1 MQELKGFETAKV
13 ITGGVPQLPK
23 GGYIAKILDCKEET
37 SASGYTW
44 LAFSFDISEGEHK
57 GHFAEQYR
65 ANINENKK
73 WRGTYNAFIPDEN
86 SQYYEENL
94 NKFKTMIA
102 NIEESN
108 SGYHWDWDETK
119 LKGKTIGVIFGE
131 KEFETENG
139 DVIILTECR
148 GFRSVDCIKNGKF
161 KMPALKTLNG
171 GAKKASS
178 QSSASANTTDFT
190 VIDSD
195 DDLPF

>member
-1 MQELKGFETAKV
+1 MQQLKGFEKAKV

-23 GGYIAKILDCKEET
+23 GGYIAKVLDCKEE
-37 SASGYTW
+37 SKNGYSW
-44 LAFSFDISEGEHK
+44 LAFSFDIAEGEHK

-65 ANINENKK
+65 ANTNENKK
-73 WRGTYNAFIPDEN
+73 WRGTYNAFIPDEG

-119 LKGKTIGVIFGE
+119 LKGKLIGVIFGE
-131 KEFETENG
+131 KEFMTEKG
-139 DVIILTECR
+139 DVIIVTECR
-148 GFRSVDCIKNGKF
+148 GIRSVDCIKNDKF

-171 GAKKASS
+171 AP
-178 QSSASANTTDFT
+178 SASTTSTSSTAFT
-190 VIDSD
+190 EVDAD

>member
-1 MQELKGFETAKV
+1 MKQLKGFETAKV
-13 ITGGVPQLPK
+13 IGGGVPQLPK
-23 GGYIAKILDCKEET
+23 GGYIAKIMSCKEEK

-57 GHFAEQYR
+57 NHFTEQYR
-65 ANINENKK
+65 ANTNENKK
-73 WRGTYNAFIPDEN
+73 WRGTYNAFIPEEG

-108 SGYHWDWDETK
+108 PGYHWDWDETK

-131 KEFETENG
+131 KEFETESNG
-139 DVIILTECR
+139 IIILTECR
-148 GFRSVDCIKNGKF
+148 GIRSVECIKNGKF
-161 KMPALKTLNG
+161 KMPALKKLNG
-171 GAKKASS
+171 TSS
-178 QSSASANTTDFT
+178 VSTPTTSSTSFT
-190 VIDSD
+190 AIDDGD

>member
-1 MQELKGFETAKV
+1 MQQLKGFEKAKV

-23 GGYIAKILDCKEET
+23 GGYIAKILDCKEE
-37 SASGYTW
+37 SKNDYSW
-44 LAFSFDISEGEHK
+44 LAFSFDITEGEHK

-65 ANINENKK
+65 ANTNENKK
-73 WRGTYNAFIPDEN
+73 WRGTYNAFIPDES
-86 SQYYEENL
+86 SQYYEDNL

-108 SGYHWDWDETK
+108 AGYHWDWDETK

-131 KEFETENG
+131 KEFETESNG
-139 DVIILTECR
+139 IIIVTECR
-148 GFRSVDCIKNGKF
+148 GIRSVDCIKNGKF

-171 GAKKASS
+171 APSISAASASS
-178 QSSASANTTDFT
+178 NAFNEVD
-190 VIDSD
+190 DD

>member
-1 MQELKGFETAKV
+1 MQQLKGFEKAKV

-23 GGYIAKILDCKEET
+23 GGYIAKILDCKEE
-37 SASGYTW
+37 SKNGYSW
-44 LAFSFDISEGEHK
+44 LAFSFDMSEGEHK

-65 ANINENKK
+65 ANTNENKK
-73 WRGTYNAFIPDEN
+73 WRGTYNAFIPDES
-86 SQYYEENL
+86 SQYYEDNL

-108 SGYHWDWDETK
+108 AGYHWDWDEAK

-131 KEFETENG
+131 KEFETESNG
-139 DVIILTECR
+139 IIIVTECR
-148 GFRSVDCIKNGKF
+148 GIRSVECIKQGKF

-171 GAKKASS
+171 APSVS
-178 QSSASANTTDFT
+178 TANTSSNAFNEVD
-190 VIDSD
+190 DD